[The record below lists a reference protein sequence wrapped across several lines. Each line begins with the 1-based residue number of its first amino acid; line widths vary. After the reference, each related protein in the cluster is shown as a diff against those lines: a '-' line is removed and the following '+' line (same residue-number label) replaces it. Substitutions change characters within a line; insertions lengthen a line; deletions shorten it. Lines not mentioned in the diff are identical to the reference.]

1 MKPNHFHKL
10 EAQIGISFQNPDL
23 LREAFTHA
31 SYVNERKTEKLKD
44 NERLE
49 FLGDAVLGILV
60 GEYVFA
66 KLPNSPEGQL
76 SKSRASIVC
85 EASLAQFAEELA
97 FGDYM
102 LLGRGEEATGGRMR
116 PSLLADVFEAFL
128 GALYLDQGLD
138 VVKLFLHKHVFPQ
151 VRVGSNIRD
160 TDFKSRLQEH
170 VQQLGLGTPEYAI
183 VEQHGPSHDRA
194 FVSEV
199 RLNGSVIGQGVGRS
213 KKEAEQSAA
222 KFAYE
227 VYKK

>member
-1 MKPNHFHKL
+1 MKLNHFDKL
-10 EAQIGISFQNPDL
+10 EAQIGISFRNPDL

-31 SYVNERKTEKLKD
+31 SYVNERKAEKLAD

-85 EASLAQFAEELA
+85 EASLARFAEELA
-97 FGDYM
+97 FGEYM

-138 VVKLFLHKHVFPQ
+138 IVKLFLHKHVFPH
-151 VRVGSNIRD
+151 VRVGAQIRD
-160 TDFKSRLQEH
+160 TDFKSRLQEK
-170 VQQLGLGTPEYAI
+170 VQQLGLGTPDYVI

-194 FVSEV
+194 FVAEV